1 MDEAPIASVDEA
13 LALLGFKVSTSPLC
27 PSLAISLFVVVE
39 LLERDSFR
47 GGCSVCNWEQS
58 AATGRESR

>member
-1 MDEAPIASVDEA
+1 MTRVDDA
-13 LALLGFKVSTSPLC
+13 LALLGFKVSTSALC

-47 GGCSVCNWEQS
+47 GGCSVCNWEHK